1 MNDKDKETLENLF
14 YFKREASA
22 YSAWFTF
29 EGRLIATYK
38 GKSAWNGAS
47 EKKAR
52 ANAMA
57 ALRYGNLFK
66 GSNIAG
72 VKKAFGI
79 EQEGSHSSGWDKL
92 AQYLLDNDI
101 IKLHTKQL

>member
-1 MNDKDKETLENLF
+1 MNDKDKETLKTLF
-14 YFKREASA
+14 YFKRGDSTHV
-22 YSAWFTF
+22 AWFTF
-29 EGRLIATYK
+29 EDHMIATYK
-38 GKSAWNGAS
+38 GKTVWQGAS

-57 ALRYGNLFK
+57 ALWYGNLFK
-66 GSNIAG
+66 GSTIAD

-79 EQEGSHSSGWDKL
+79 ELEGSHSSGWHQL